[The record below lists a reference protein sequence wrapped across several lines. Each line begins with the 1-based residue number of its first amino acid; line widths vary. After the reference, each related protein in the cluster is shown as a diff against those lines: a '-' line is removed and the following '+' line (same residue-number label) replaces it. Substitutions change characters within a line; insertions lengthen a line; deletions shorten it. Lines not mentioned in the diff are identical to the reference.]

1 MKSVKNPMQAG
12 RFESIPPSGGW
23 RACMVCALMLLAAAP
38 VRADPQE
45 AIPKPAYLLGVFPH
59 LTAARLEKIFAPIAA
74 DMSAVVGRRVL
85 IRTRTTYAAF
95 SEELRKQRYDIAL
108 LQPFDY
114 VQVREAYSMIPL
126 ARRAA
131 PLSAV
136 FVVNEAVPIYSLADL
151 RGKELALPPETAA
164 VSHLAKAALVHAG
177 LMPGKDVILH
187 YQRSHDACLQQLLIR
202 RVDACGTADYPLR
215 FFKEKMNIPFQEL
228 ARSPT
233 IPHVLF
239 AVHPRVVER
248 DREAIK
254 QSILSWLD
262 RDAGRRILSNGRLQ
276 PFVAASD
283 EEYEIVRTYWR
294 EIKDQTE

>member
-1 MKSVKNPMQAG
+1 MRAG
-12 RFESIPPSGGW
+12 MCVIRRTGGECCTW
-23 RACMVCALMLLAAAP
+23 LACALMLLAVVP

-45 AIPKPAYLLGVFPH
+45 TIPKPAYLLGVFPH

-74 DMSAVVGRRVL
+74 DMSAAVGRRVL
-85 IRTRTTYAAF
+85 IRTRTTFTAF
-95 SEELRKQRYDIAL
+95 SEELGKQRYDIAL

-114 VQVREAYSMIPL
+114 IRVREDYGMIPL
-126 ARRAA
+126 ARRGA

-136 FVVNEAVPIYSLADL
+136 IVVNEAVPIYSLSDL
-151 RGKELALPPETAA
+151 KSKELALPPQTAA
-164 VSHLAKAALVHAG
+164 VSHLAKAVLVHAG
-177 LMPGKDVILH
+177 LTPGKDVVLR

-202 RVDACGTADYPLR
+202 RVHACGTADYPLR
-215 FFKEKMNIPFQEL
+215 FFQEKMNIAFQEL

-239 AVHPRVVER
+239 AAHPRVDKR
-248 DREAIK
+248 DRDAIK
-254 QSILSWLD
+254 QSILSWPD

-294 EIKDQTE
+294 EIKGPTE